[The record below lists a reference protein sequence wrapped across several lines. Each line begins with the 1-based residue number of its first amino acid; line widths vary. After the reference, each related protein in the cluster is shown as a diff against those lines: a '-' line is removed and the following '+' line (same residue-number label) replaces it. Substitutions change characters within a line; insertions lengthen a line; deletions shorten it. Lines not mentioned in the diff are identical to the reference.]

1 MWLDD
6 LTSLKTTWTTGKN
19 IVWRK
24 KIKTTFFLY
33 IYWDNNIFDPGL
45 TFQIHDPG
53 HETMITPNKT
63 NYEV

>member
-24 KIKTTFFLY
+24 KLRRHSFY
-33 IYWDNNIFDPGL
+33 IYIETITYL
-45 TFQIHDPG
+45 TRVNLSY
-53 HETMITPNKT
+53 ETMITPNKT
-63 NYEV
+63 NYEA